1 MIAIAIT
8 DIQTVSELIMQQEIE
23 DNTDED
29 SEDIVPS
36 LAEAIKSLIFKEMFN
51 WT

>member
-1 MIAIAIT
+1 
-8 DIQTVSELIMQQEIE
+8 MQQEIE
-23 DNTDED
+23 DNTDEDPDNED

-36 LAEAIKSLIFKEMFN
+36 LAEATKNLIFKEMFN